1 MCHILSCS
9 FWSVYGVFSDF
20 GDVLDALFLLEEAL
34 IHWCVAVRRSGTEM
48 VYQTV

>member
-1 MCHILSCS
+1 MCHILCCS

-20 GDVLDALFLLEEAL
+20 GDVLDARFLLEEAL
-34 IHWCVAVRRSGTEM
+34 IHCCVPVRRSGTNF

>member
-20 GDVLDALFLLEEAL
+20 ADVLDAPFLLEEAL
-34 IHWCVAVRRSGTEM
+34 MYCCVPVRRSVTEM
-48 VYQTV
+48 IYRTV